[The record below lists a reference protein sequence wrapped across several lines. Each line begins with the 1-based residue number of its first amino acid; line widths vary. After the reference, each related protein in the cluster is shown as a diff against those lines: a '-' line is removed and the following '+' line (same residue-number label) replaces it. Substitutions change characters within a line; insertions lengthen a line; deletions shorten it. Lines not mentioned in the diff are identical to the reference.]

1 MWKSNA
7 SNHNNCCFYGLK
19 IFYFLFKIIYFILLF
34 LYINIKNKKYN
45 FLSPVQIH
53 NNSLIVEWDQMQAG
67 EARPETERALH
78 EFTANSLLLYSEI
91 TGLMLLLL
99 FLDFFSIL
107 IKSNKLSLAAHVSKP
122 SSPILPNADVGW
134 VQ

>member
-1 MWKSNA
+1 LFLWFKNILFFYLKFFILFY
-7 SNHNNCCFYGLK
+7 CFYILILK
-19 IFYFLFKIIYFILLF
+19 INF
-34 LYINIKNKKYN
+34 KNKKYN

-78 EFTANSLLLYSEI
+78 EFTANSLLVYSEI

>member
-1 MWKSNA
+1 
-7 SNHNNCCFYGLK
+7 
-19 IFYFLFKIIYFILLF
+19 
-34 LYINIKNKKYN
+34 
-45 FLSPVQIH
+45 
-53 NNSLIVEWDQMQAG
+53 MQAG

-122 SSPILPNADVGW
+122 SSPILPNADVG
-134 VQ
+134 